1 MAADAALE
9 EVVED
14 AALEEENLD
23 YGLKLA
29 ARATLEEVED
39 AALEEV
45 EDAALEDEDL
55 KNDALEEVVEE
66 VPASTE
72 TVFDGASLGVEGTAE
87 LIDQSPRRKRLRER
101 EMPQREGNYQSAQ
114 ASKNNVPKGKEC

>member
-14 AALEEENLD
+14 AALEEENPD

-29 ARATLEEVED
+29 VRAT
-39 AALEEV
+39 LEEV

-114 ASKNNVPKGKEC
+114 ASKNNVPKGKGC